1 MDRLETYRQIIRSV
15 LQPYTQITYA
25 NVDATNHAVFD
36 PETDRYII
44 VSVGWGTKRR
54 VHGCLIHVEMIDGKV
69 WIQRDGTE
77 DGIANELV
85 EAGIFS
91 GMVLKM
97 ALRTNWLKLAS
108 PNRKL
113 CWGFANP
120 ISAHTLDLGWL
131 SALRPIAEGHGRP
144 FPFNDAWNRSPAPPH
159 PANASPTNS
168 SKSGSRT
175 AAISGS

>member
-85 EAGIFS
+85 EAGIPKPEI
-91 GMVLKM
+91 VL
-97 ALRTNWLKLAS
+97 
-108 PNRKL
+108 
-113 CWGFANP
+113 GFREP
-120 ISAHTLDLGWL
+120 HI
-131 SALRPIAEGHGRP
+131 RPYTGFGVA
-144 FPFNDAWNRSPAPPH
+144 
-159 PANASPTNS
+159 
-168 SKSGSRT
+168 
-175 AAISGS
+175 